1 MKKLNLPTS
10 LEEKIYDLK
19 YNDSNNSITIMSY
32 FPLNQNEKQDI
43 LNDNKFET
51 VNFKSVFSDN
61 ISESDWQNS
70 KDQIKKKF
78 QDELFNIE

>member
-61 ISESDWQNS
+61 ISESDWLNS
-70 KDQIKKKF
+70 KEQIKKKF